1 MYCPKCGAQ
10 NNDKDLKCAQ
20 CGQFLHCVQTEDAFS
35 SLVPYRNAPAL
46 IAYYLA
52 IFSLIPCIGL
62 FLGIAAFFLGLKG
75 LKISKATPELK
86 GKVHAW
92 VGILLGGFFG
102 LLYLIL
108 TVLFFVAVAA
118 ARK

>member
-1 MYCPKCGAQ
+1 MYCPKCGVQ
-10 NNDKDLKCAQ
+10 NNDKDLKCVQ
-20 CGQFLHCVQTEDAFS
+20 CGQLLHPVQTEDALKVF
-35 SLVPYRNAPAL
+35 VPYKNVPAL
-46 IAYYLA
+46 VAYYLA
-52 IFSLIPCIGL
+52 VFSLIPCIGL
-62 FLGIAAFFLGLKG
+62 FLGIAAFFFGLKG
-75 LKISKATPELK
+75 LKISKADPESK

-108 TVLFFVAVAA
+108 TIIFFVAVSA